1 MTINS
6 PKFSQKLVLI
16 GYGYWGQ
23 RLSNIIKELGF
34 TIEFVISNR
43 YPKGIYHGIQFQPYD
58 ALHTLDKNH
67 AAFICTGPPK
77 HHKILNTLSKDVLC
91 FVEKPFFTN
100 HKRQSDYKAFIYV
113 NYQWLSYSIITKEI
127 VKHIKNIRSDMK
139 LKISLVSGN
148 SRKRKF
154 NLIYD
159 FMPHLISIIYRI
171 FGFDIKVTVLK
182 AKILK
187 PNLFEGILDIETKS
201 KNHSVA
207 ITFGFTNSSNL
218 KLTTSN
224 RLNDAYYETNIAP
237 DKKTFDN
244 NKTKTKKISI
254 SNIELGPVQE
264 SIQRFLFAGQN
275 CHSLPETNFAIHRQ
289 ILNLSKMFENFLFS

>member
-1 MTINS
+1 MTINN

-23 RLSNIIKELGF
+23 RLSKIIKELGF

-43 YPKGIYHGIQFQPYD
+43 YPKGLYHGIQFQPYD
-58 ALHTLDKNH
+58 TLHTLDKSH

-91 FVEKPFFTN
+91 FVEKPFLTN

-127 VKHIKNIRSDMK
+127 VKHINNIKSDMN

-148 SRKRKF
+148 SRKRNF
-154 NLIYD
+154 SLIYD
-159 FMPHLISIIYRI
+159 FMPHLISIIYRM

-182 AKILK
+182 AKIVK
-187 PNLFEGILDIETKS
+187 PNLFEGILDIETRL

-207 ITFGFTNSSNL
+207 ITFGFTNSSYL

-224 RLNDAYYETNIAP
+224 RRNDAYYETNIAP

-244 NKTKTKKISI
+244 NKTKTNFVSI
-254 SNIELGPVQE
+254 SNTKLGPVQE
-264 SIQRFLFAGQN
+264 SIQRFLFAGQK

-289 ILNLSKMFENFLFS
+289 ILDISKMFENFLFN